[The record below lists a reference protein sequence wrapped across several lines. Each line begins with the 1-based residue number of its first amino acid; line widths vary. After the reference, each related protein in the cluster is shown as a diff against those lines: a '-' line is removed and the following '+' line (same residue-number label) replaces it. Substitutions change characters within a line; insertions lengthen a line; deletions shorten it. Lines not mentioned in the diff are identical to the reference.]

1 MSRRLVP
8 ALIAVLSIPLMSG
21 GVALSSPPAG
31 EGPVRSVDDE
41 LLRIGRQIPGFGG
54 LFYDE
59 QGRPSVYL
67 LEPEGGG
74 AAAVKSLGTDVRVL
88 RGDYEIER
96 LLAWR
101 HEIRPLLGLPGV
113 AFLDTD
119 EARNRVVV
127 GVDSRAKGTD
137 LGRLEREL
145 LAAGVPR
152 EAVVFQEA
160 APFEDL
166 VGLRDKIRPVPG
178 GSQIVFSNFAC
189 TLGFNAFRGNVFGFV
204 VNSHCSNVRGESDG
218 TRYSQSTP
226 TSGGIGTEIVDPGF
240 STLPPCPA
248 GRRCRMS
255 DAAFARYDKASLG
268 GQGKIAR
275 TLSGGTETGSLT
287 LKNAGARFTITGRRS
302 SPLQGETVH
311 KVGRTTGWTFGTVT
325 GTCVDANNSTDIT
338 LFCQSVV
345 RAGSGSGDSGSPVFY
360 VLPGNKARLVGI
372 LWGGRTDPNLGTLYA
387 FSPLQN
393 IETELGQLEVN

>member
-1 MSRRLVP
+1 MPRRMLPVLVF
-8 ALIAVLSIPLMSG
+8 LVLASSASAIPPFS
-21 GVALSSPPAG
+21 

-54 LFYDE
+54 LFYDA

-67 LEPEGGG
+67 LDPEGDG

-88 RGDYEIER
+88 RGDYEFES

-113 AFLDTD
+113 AFLDAD

-127 GVDSRAKGTD
+127 GVDSRARGMD
-137 LGRLEREL
+137 RGRLEREL
-145 LAAGVPR
+145 AAAGVPR

-166 VGLRDKIRPVPG
+166 VGLRDKLRPVPG
-178 GSQIVFSNFAC
+178 GSQIVFSSFAC
-189 TLGFNAFRGNVFGFV
+189 TLGFNAFRGNLFGFV
-204 VNSHCSNVRGESDG
+204 VNSHCTHVRGEADG

-226 TSGGIGTEIVDPGF
+226 TSGGIGTEIVDPAF
-240 STLPPCPA
+240 STAPPCPA

-255 DAAFARYDKASLG
+255 DAAFARYDRAVLG

-287 LKNAGARFTITGRRS
+287 LKNAGARFTITDRRG
-302 SPLQGETVH
+302 SPLEGDTVH
-311 KVGRTTGWTFGTVT
+311 KVGRTTGWTFGTVI
-325 GTCVDANNSTDIT
+325 GTCVDANNSTDVT

-345 RAGSGSGDSGSPVFY
+345 RAGTGGGDSGSPVFY

-372 LWGGRTDPNLGTLYA
+372 LWGGRTDPELGTLFA
-387 FSPLQN
+387 FSPLEN
-393 IETELGQLEVN
+393 IEEELGPLKVN